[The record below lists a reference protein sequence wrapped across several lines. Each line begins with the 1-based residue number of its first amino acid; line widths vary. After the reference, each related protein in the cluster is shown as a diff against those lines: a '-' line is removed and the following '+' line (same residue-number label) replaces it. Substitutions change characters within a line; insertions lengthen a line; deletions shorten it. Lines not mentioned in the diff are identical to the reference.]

1 MQCTGDNMSRKT
13 SGIFAA
19 LLLLSCI
26 PMVVLPVSGESTN
39 HVTFSGGFATVDVQL
54 QGNITNSS
62 AVLELPRNVTVT
74 SSTFQ
79 ISYDSDD
86 ESPGTVWIDINQDG
100 VIEWEYDGIG
110 YGDLGQQNVFYDGN
124 TSYSAEIFGANTPT
138 PTILLPAVGQS
149 RNSG

>member
-1 MQCTGDNMSRKT
+1 MHSNGRT
-13 SGIFAA
+13 
-19 LLLLSCI
+19 SCI
-26 PMVVLPVSGESTN
+26 RRVYN

-86 ESPGTVWIDINQDG
+86 ESP
-100 VIEWEYDGIG
+100 E
-110 YGDLGQQNVFYDGN
+110 L
-124 TSYSAEIFGANTPT
+124 FG
-138 PTILLPAVGQS
+138 
-149 RNSG
+149 